1 MLELGLSTCGFT
13 PNEENFKALFEAGI
27 KNAEIS
33 VPFNEYPNLNHA
45 EIKKAADKCGVTLW
59 SYHLPFAGSKV
70 FDIASLE
77 EEMRVNTVNT
87 LKEYIN
93 LGADIGINKFVI
105 HPCGE
110 PKSSEGE
117 MREEEIK
124 RSMQSLDY
132 LAEVAAKE
140 GAVIA
145 VEDLPRSC
153 LANTSAELE
162 RLISA
167 NDKLKV
173 CFDTNHLLTEN
184 TTDFIERLGDKII
197 TVHVSDFDF
206 INERHWLPGEGK
218 LDWQAI
224 YNKLIEKGYSGPW
237 LYEISLEPNV
247 KTMERRRLNFSDFY
261 NNAMEIFE
269 GKCPTPVGKPKE
281 NLGMWGV
288 VC

>member
-1 MLELGLSTCGFT
+1 LLL
-13 PNEENFKALFEAGI
+13 AAGI
-27 KNAEIS
+27 KNAEIC
-33 VPFNEYPNLNHA
+33 VKFDEYKNLNHK
-45 EIKKAADKCGVTLW
+45 EIKRHADDAGITLW
-59 SYHLPFAGSKV
+59 SYHLPFAGAGV
-70 FDIASLE
+70 FDIASLDE
-77 EEMRVNTVNT
+77 SLRIYTVNT
-87 LKEYIN
+87 HAEYIKR
-93 LGADIGINKFVI
+93 GADIGIDKFVI

-110 PKSSEGE
+110 PKSSEGDA
-117 MREEEIK
+117 RDEEIK
-124 RSMQSLDY
+124 RSMQSLDF
-132 LAEVAAKE
+132 LAEVAARE

-153 LANTSAELE
+153 LANTSLELE

-167 NDKLKV
+167 NDKLRV
-173 CFDTNHLLTEN
+173 CFDTNHLLTEDPI
-184 TTDFIERLGDKII
+184 DFIERLGDKIV
-197 TVHVSDFDF
+197 TLHVSDFDF

-224 YNKLIEKGYSGPW
+224 YNKLLEKCYTGPW

-247 KTMERRRLNFSDFY
+247 KTIDRRTLEFSDFY

>member
-1 MLELGLSTCGFT
+1 MLELGLSTCGFK
-13 PNEENFKALFEAGI
+13 PNEKNFEALASAGI

-33 VPFNEYPNLNHA
+33 VAFEEYPNLNHE
-45 EIKKAADKCGVTLW
+45 EIKNAADKTGIKLW
-59 SYHLPFAGSKV
+59 SYHLPFSNAKT
-70 FDIASLE
+70 FDIASLD
-77 EEMRVNTVNT
+77 EEMRINTIKSLV
-87 LKEYIN
+87 EYIK
-93 LGADIGINKFVI
+93 LGADIGIDKFVL

-110 PKSSEGE
+110 PKSSEGDV
-117 MREEEIK
+117 REEEIC

-132 LAEVAAKE
+132 LAEIAAHE

-153 LANTSAELE
+153 LANTSDELL

-167 NDKLKV
+167 NDKLRV

-184 TTDFIERLGDKII
+184 PVDFINKLGDKII
-197 TVHVSDFDF
+197 TTHVSDFDF

-218 LDWQAI
+218 LDWQAL
-224 YNKLIEKGYSGPW
+224 YSALIEKGYRGPW
-237 LYEISLEPNV
+237 LYEISLVPNP
-247 KTMERRRLNFSDFY
+247 KTMDRRTLEFSDFY

-269 GKCPTPVGKPKE
+269 GKQPTPIGSPKE

-288 VC
+288 K

>member
-1 MLELGLSTCGFT
+1 MLEIGLSTSGFAL
-13 PNEENFKALFEAGI
+13 NEENFTKLSAAGI
-27 KNAEIS
+27 KNAELCVS
-33 VPFNEYPNLNHA
+33 FPMYASLNHK
-45 EIKKAADKCGVTLW
+45 EIRRASDAAGVRLW
-59 SYHLPFAGSKV
+59 SYHLPFAGAKE
-70 FDIASLE
+70 FDIASLDE
-77 EEMRVNTVNT
+77 ELRKSTLNT
-87 LKEYIN
+87 LSEYVKR
-93 LGADIGINKFVI
+93 GADIGIDKFVI

-110 PKSSEGE
+110 PKSSDGAV
-117 MREEEIK
+117 REEEIL
-124 RSMQSLDY
+124 RSMSSLDY
-132 LAEVAAKE
+132 LATLAARE
-140 GAVIA
+140 GAIIA

-153 LANTSAELE
+153 LGNTAAEIE

-184 TTDFIERLGDKII
+184 NVDFIERLGEKIV

-224 YNKLIEKGYSGPW
+224 YKKLLEKGYRGPW
-237 LYEISLEPNV
+237 LYEIGLEPNP
-247 KTMERRRLNFSDFY
+247 KTIDRRTLEFSDFY

-269 GKCPTPVGKPKE
+269 GKTPTPIGKPKE

-288 VC
+288 V